1 MDVSLTD
8 FYLLHSDRLFGDALF
23 KKQIISHQRFLKF
36 DHALSERAVF
46 DKILVQFLEEAE
58 LTLSL
63 IRNLD
68 LTGKDVLEIGG
79 GLGFVYGYL
88 KKAGINIYG
97 IEPSDSGFDGY
108 FNAAMQ
114 LFKIIDADGS
124 HFYPFSAK
132 ECTKLNRQFDVIFS
146 NNVLEH
152 IPELNESFS
161 AMQSVLGPHGLMVHN
176 TVNYHIPYEPHFK
189 MMLFPFLPRFT
200 EFFKPSLKQFSLWKG
215 LNFITTGKLKRIGKM
230 NNLNIVFKKDA
241 MYNTLKRL
249 ENDPM
254 FAQRQKYF
262 IPLYRVLKLT
272 GLTKILGKIPIALT
286 TPIAFTIRKK

>member
-1 MDVSLTD
+1 MNISLTD
-8 FYLLHSDRLFGDALF
+8 FYLLHSDKLYGDPLF
-23 KKQIISHQRFLKF
+23 KKQIIGHQRFLKF
-36 DHALSERAVF
+36 DNILSERAVF
-46 DKILVQFLEEAE
+46 DKILIQFLEEAE

-63 IRNLD
+63 INDLD

-88 KKAGINIYG
+88 QKAGINIYG

-114 LFKIIDADGS
+114 LFKIIDVDES

-132 ECTKLNRQFDVIFS
+132 ECIKLNKQFDIIFS

-152 IPELNESFS
+152 IPELDESFS
-161 AMQSVLGPHGLMVHN
+161 AMKSVLDPYGLMVHN
-176 TVNYHIPYEPHFK
+176 TVNYLIPYEPHFK
-189 MMLFPFLPRFT
+189 MMLFPFYPKLT
-200 EFFKPSLKQFSLWKG
+200 VLFKPSLRSSSLWNG
-215 LNFITTGKLKRIGKM
+215 LNFITTGKLKRICKIK
-230 NNLNIVFKKDA
+230 NLSIEFKKDA
-241 MYNTLKRL
+241 LYNTLLRL

-262 IPLYRVLKLT
+262 IPLYRVLKFT
-272 GLTKILGKIPIALT
+272 GLMKILVKIPIALT
-286 TPIAFTIRKK
+286 TPITFTIRRK